1 MPMTGKKKK
10 GRGVGGRGG
19 GDENKAEGC
28 RVGHFYWAF
37 SSGVTSFVNTVR
49 NGPCLGMIAI
59 RFLSE
64 MMWYSAHCECDLKGG
79 GRGGVERTTA
89 NSTSQH
95 SSLINRVKTKSRK
108 QSGV

>member
-1 MPMTGKKKK
+1 M
-10 GRGVGGRGG
+10 GGRGG
-19 GDENKAEGC
+19 GDENKAEGF
-28 RVGHFYWAF
+28 RVGHFYWSF

-79 GRGGVERTTA
+79 GGGGGGSSERQQIPHHNTH
-89 NSTSQH
+89 H
-95 SSLINRVKTKSRK
+95 S
-108 QSGV
+108 